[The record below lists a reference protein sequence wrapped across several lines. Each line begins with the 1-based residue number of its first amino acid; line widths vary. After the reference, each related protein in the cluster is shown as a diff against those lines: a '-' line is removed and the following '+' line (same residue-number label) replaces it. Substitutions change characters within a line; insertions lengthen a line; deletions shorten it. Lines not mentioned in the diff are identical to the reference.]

1 MQKYCKFYFSTFQF
15 SFYLSLLYSDISTV
29 KVWEEQ
35 KYLCL
40 KSLKITYCIQIGRS
54 ARTVFSLQN
63 KKLPYWTFFWIQTI
77 MGCSDCLPSSC
88 WSPARCP
95 GDAGPLLSLRNAHA
109 AFMFTS
115 SNSSKAE
122 YVSQIRTWI
131 QPCSLSMEDTGTGGH
146 TDCHRQSTAFSS
158 THTGFTWNIY
168 LDSEVPFS
176 SCASRESRSVIQEHA
191 HTCRLTSTHTHT
203 DTLSTRMASLPAWHF
218 AQIPTPHLPYGS
230 PTRWLLQLGAHC
242 AHTVLTHSFHRNFML
257 SGQSK
262 TRQESKKKIRKCLG
276 SGSWNR

>member
-1 MQKYCKFYFSTFQF
+1 M
-15 SFYLSLLYSDISTV
+15 LDL
-29 KVWEEQ
+29 
-35 KYLCL
+35 
-40 KSLKITYCIQIGRS
+40 
-54 ARTVFSLQN
+54 
-63 KKLPYWTFFWIQTI
+63 FWIQTI

-131 QPCSLSMEDTGTGGH
+131 QPCSLSTEDTGTGGH

-158 THTGFTWNIY
+158 THTGFAWNIY

-191 HTCRLTSTHTHT
+191 HTCRLTSTHTHRYPEHSHG
-203 DTLSTRMASLPAWHF
+203 LSACLALCPDPYPSSSLWIPYSLTAPAWCS
-218 AQIPTPHLPYGS
+218 L
-230 PTRWLLQLGAHC
+230 R
-242 AHTVLTHSFHRNFML
+242 THSTHTL
-257 SGQSK
+257 IPQKLHGQSK

-276 SGSWNR
+276 SRSWNK